1 MKDRDAEW
9 SAWMRAGLNGD
20 EDSYGRLLRE
30 LTPFL
35 RSLARS
41 GLARAGRPAA
51 EAEDIVQ
58 ETLIALHTRR
68 ASWMP
73 NQPLVPWLRAILK
86 HKLIDA
92 LRKRGFTGHVDIDDW
107 ADQLPAPSEDG
118 GIATRDVLK
127 LADDLPAG
135 QRAVI
140 RSMFLDGHDTRRTAE
155 ALAMSE
161 GAVRVALHRGLKG
174 LADKLRGTV

>member
-9 SAWMRAGLNGD
+9 SAWMRAGLAGD
-20 EDSYGRLLRE
+20 EESYGRLLRE
-30 LTPFL
+30 LTPWL
-35 RSLARS
+35 RGLARA

-68 ASWMP
+68 GSWMP
-73 NQPLVPWLRAILK
+73 SQPLAPWLRAILK

-92 LRKRGFTGHVDIDDW
+92 LRKRGHTGHVDIDEW
-107 ADQLPAPSEDG
+107 ADSLPAPQEEAA
-118 GIATRDVLK
+118 IATRDVLK
-127 LADDLPAG
+127 LADELPAG

-140 RSMFLDGHDTRRTAE
+140 RAMFQDGHDTRRTAE
-155 ALAMSE
+155 TLAMSE

-174 LADKLRGTV
+174 LADKLRGSV